1 MAKSYVM
8 YGNVIMSRIGKQPI
22 IVPEGVNVVIDD
34 LSVQVKGPKGTL
46 GFNIHKDMN
55 LDLKDNILVV
65 SRPSDDRFHKSLHGT
80 TRMILMN
87 SINGVSDGFEK
98 ELEIQ
103 GVGYQANMQG
113 KRLVLTL
120 GFSHE
125 IHFDPPEGI
134 TIKANNRTEI
144 KVSGIDK
151 QLVGEVSAKIRSFK
165 KPEPFK
171 GKGIRYKG
179 EYVRSKQGKTVGG
192 GEG

>member
-1 MAKSYVM
+1 
-8 YGNVIMSRIGKQPI
+8 MSRIGKQPI
-22 IVPEGVNVVIDD
+22 LIPDGVDVTIRD
-34 LSVQVKGPKGTL
+34 LSVLVKGPKGSL
-46 GFNIHKDMN
+46 DINIHKDIN
-55 LDLKDNILVV
+55 IDLKDNVLVV
-65 SRPSDDRFHKSLHGT
+65 SRLSDNRNHRSLHGT

-87 SINGVSDGFEK
+87 CVTGVSEGFYK

-103 GVGYQANMQG
+103 GVGYQANMNG
-113 KRLVLTL
+113 KRLILTL

-134 TIKANNRTEI
+134 VIEANNRTEI

-151 QLVGEVSAKIRSFK
+151 QLVGEVSAKIRSFR